1 MSEWTDDTVVAALEA
16 DDEPGAVEA
25 AEAVAAAAG
34 FPGELLSD
42 GAREWAETHGVPPE
56 ELIDR
61 ALRRV
66 KDLCEGVKSEE
77 TLAELRDLRYR
88 LGDAIAR

>member
-1 MSEWTDDTVVAALEA
+1 MTDWTDNGIENAIAG
-16 DDEPGAVEA
+16 DDPDAAVEA
-25 AEAVAAAAG
+25 AEAIAAAAG
-34 FPGELLSD
+34 FPGDHLEA
-42 GAREWAETHGVPPE
+42 GGREWAETHGVPPDD
-56 ELIDR
+56 LVDR

-66 KDLCEGVKSEE
+66 RDLCAGETDAA

>member
-1 MSEWTDDTVVAALEA
+1 MNEWTDETIETALAGDDA
-16 DDEPGAVEA
+16 DAAVEA

-34 FPGELLSD
+34 FPGDHLED
-42 GAREWAETHGVPPE
+42 RGREWAETHGVPPD
-56 ELIDR
+56 ELVDR

-66 KDLCEGVKSEE
+66 RDLCAGE
-77 TLAELRDLRYR
+77 TDAATIAELRDLRYR

>member
-1 MSEWTDDTVVAALEA
+1 MSWNDDTIAGALASEDPRLVV
-16 DDEPGAVEA
+16 DA

-34 FPGELLSD
+34 FPGERLP
-42 GAREWAETHGVPPE
+42 GEGREWAETHGVPPD
-56 ELIDR
+56 ELVER

-66 KDLCEGVKSEE
+66 RDLCESETDAA
-77 TLAELRDLRYR
+77 TLTELRDLRYR

>member
-1 MSEWTDDTVVAALEA
+1 MTTWTDETIESALHGEDPDVAL
-16 DDEPGAVEA
+16 EA

-34 FPGELLSD
+34 FPGDLLAED
-42 GAREWAETHGVPPE
+42 GREWAETHGVPPE
-56 ELIDR
+56 DLIER
-61 ALRRV
+61 ALRKV
-66 KDLCEGVKSEE
+66 KDLCANETDDA

>member
-1 MSEWTDDTVVAALEA
+1 MTEWNDESIIEALQGDDADHAL
-16 DDEPGAVEA
+16 EA

-34 FPGELLSD
+34 FPGDRLADE
-42 GAREWAETHGVPPE
+42 GREWAETHGVPPE
-56 ELIDR
+56 DLIER

-66 KDLCEGVKSEE
+66 KDLCANETEE
-77 TLAELRDLRYR
+77 ATLKELRDLRYR

>member
-1 MSEWTDDTVVAALEA
+1 MNTWTDDAIVAAIGGSDA
-16 DDEPGAVEA
+16 DHAVEA

-34 FPGELLSD
+34 FPGENLDD
-42 GAREWAETHGVPPE
+42 GGREWAETHGVPPE
-56 ELIDR
+56 EMIEA

-66 KDLCEGVKSEE
+66 RDLCSGETDAA

>member
-1 MSEWTDDTVVAALEA
+1 MSEWTDDTVTTALDGADADAAVL
-16 DDEPGAVEA
+16 A

-34 FPGELLSD
+34 FPGERLETE
-42 GAREWAETHGVPPE
+42 GREWAETHGVPPE
-56 ELIDR
+56 ELVEH

-66 KDLCEGVKSEE
+66 RDLCAGETDAE
-77 TLAELRDLRYR
+77 TLTELRDLRYR

>member
-1 MSEWTDDTVVAALEA
+1 VSHWSDETIEAAIAGDDPDAA
-16 DDEPGAVEA
+16 VQA

-34 FPGELLSD
+34 FPGERLRED
-42 GAREWAETHGVPPE
+42 GREWAESHGVPPDD
-56 ELIDR
+56 LVDR

-66 KDLCEGVKSEE
+66 RGLCEDETDAA

-88 LGDAIAR
+88 LGDAIAS

>member
-1 MSEWTDDTVVAALEA
+1 VSRWTDERIETALA
-16 DDEPGAVEA
+16 GVDPDAAVEA

-34 FPGELLSD
+34 FPGDRLEEE
-42 GAREWAETHGVPPE
+42 GREWAETHGVPPE

-66 KDLCEGVKSEE
+66 RDLCSDETDKA

>member
-1 MSEWTDDTVVAALEA
+1 MTDW
-16 DDEPGAVEA
+16 DDEGIEAAIAGDDADAAVEA
-25 AEAVAAAAG
+25 AEAIAAAAG
-34 FPGELLSD
+34 FPGDRLVPD
-42 GAREWAETHGVPPE
+42 GREWAETHGVPPE
-56 ELIDR
+56 DLVDR

-66 KDLCEGVKSEE
+66 RDLCAGETDAV

>member
-1 MSEWTDDTVVAALEA
+1 MSEWTDDAIAAAIGGDDA
-16 DDEPGAVEA
+16 DLAIQA

-34 FPGELLSD
+34 FPGENLAP
-42 GAREWAETHGVPPE
+42 GGREWAETHGVPPE
-56 ELIDR
+56 EMIES

-66 KDLCEGVKSEE
+66 RDLCAEE
-77 TLAELRDLRYR
+77 TDEATLADLRDLRYR

>member
-1 MSEWTDDTVVAALEA
+1 MNDKTIIQALQGEDPDVV
-16 DDEPGAVEA
+16 VEA

-34 FPGELLSD
+34 FPGERLGID
-42 GAREWAETHGVPPE
+42 GREWAETHGVPPE
-56 ELIDR
+56 DLIET

-66 KDLCEGVKSEE
+66 KDLCANE
-77 TLAELRDLRYR
+77 TDESTLTELRDLRYR

>member
-1 MSEWTDDTVVAALEA
+1 MSEWTDETVVAALDAA
-16 DDEPGAVEA
+16 DETHAVEA

-34 FPGELLSD
+34 FPGELLTD
-42 GAREWAETHGVPPE
+42 AGREWAETHGVPPE
-56 ELIDR
+56 ELIDH

-66 KDLCEGVKSEE
+66 KSLCEGVTSEE

-88 LGDAIAR
+88 LGDALAR

>member
-1 MSEWTDDTVVAALEA
+1 MTAWTDETIEAALGG
-16 DDEPGAVEA
+16 DDPDVALEA

-34 FPGELLSD
+34 FPGD
-42 GAREWAETHGVPPE
+42 GLAEDGREWAETHGVPPE
-56 ELIDR
+56 QLVDR

-66 KDLCEGVKSEE
+66 KALCADETDDA

>member
-1 MSEWTDDTVVAALEA
+1 VAAIAGEDPDA
-16 DDEPGAVEA
+16 AVDA

-34 FPGELLSD
+34 FPGERLRAE
-42 GAREWAETHGVPPE
+42 GREWAETHGVPPD
-56 ELIDR
+56 ELVER

-66 KDLCEGVKSEE
+66 RDLCADETDAA

>member
-1 MSEWTDDTVVAALEA
+1 MTKWTDNGIESAIAGDNPDA
-16 DDEPGAVEA
+16 AVEA
-25 AEAVAAAAG
+25 AEAIAAAAG
-34 FPGELLSD
+34 FPGDRLEE
-42 GAREWAETHGVPPE
+42 GGREWAETHGVPPE
-56 ELIDR
+56 ELVDR

-66 KDLCEGVKSEE
+66 RELCAGETDAA